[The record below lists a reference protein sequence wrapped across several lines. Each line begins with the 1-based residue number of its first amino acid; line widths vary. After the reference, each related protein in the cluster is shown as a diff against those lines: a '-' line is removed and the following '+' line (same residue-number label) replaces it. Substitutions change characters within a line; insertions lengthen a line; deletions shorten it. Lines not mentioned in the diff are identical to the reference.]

1 MPRRKATDKIIE
13 ELEKRIEHADLLSPE
28 EKQETLARARSHVE
42 EQRKK
47 KAIDHLFQQAVKA
60 EENAYDPNEEVVE
73 WTVELPDFA
82 PCITING
89 AMSYYHGCTYKVPMG
104 IFKSLLDQQWNS
116 NCHQREID
124 GHRRQGDL
132 QRRTNYTNLS
142 PSSPSGRVTTTGN
155 MRV

>member
-1 MPRRKATDKIIE
+1 MPRRKSTDKILE
-13 ELEKRIEHADLLSPE
+13 EISKRVEHSDLLTPLEKE
-28 EKQETLARARSHVE
+28 ETLARARSHVE

-47 KAIDHLFQQAVKA
+47 KAIDYLFEQAVKA
-60 EENAYDPNEEVVE
+60 EENAYDPNEEIVE
-73 WTVELPDFA
+73 WTVDLPEYS

-89 AMSYYHGCTYKVPMG
+89 AMSYYHGCTYSVPLRVYH
-104 IFKSLLDQQWNS
+104 SLIDLQWQA

-132 QRRTNYTNLS
+132 ARRPQYTNLS
-142 PSSPSGRVTTTGN
+142 PNNPGRVTGTGS